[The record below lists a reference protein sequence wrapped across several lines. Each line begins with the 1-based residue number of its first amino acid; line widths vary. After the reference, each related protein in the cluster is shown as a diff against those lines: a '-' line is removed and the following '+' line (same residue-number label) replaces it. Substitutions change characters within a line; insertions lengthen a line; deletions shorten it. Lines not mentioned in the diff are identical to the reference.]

1 MSTETETRES
11 NATLHLPEGQNYAC
25 VKCGRSC
32 EMFDE
37 VELDP
42 QTQERWAE
50 QLPSEPTL
58 DKSNPAES
66 SKPIAIESPWNPGK
80 TTLRKKGENRAGNA
94 CCLLNDDRLCEAH
107 CTLGEEAKPVVCRTF
122 PYKFVDTPD
131 GVYVGLSFACTAVL
145 RNEGPPIGENESD
158 VRAIHALT
166 GQYRTRLHSD
176 ETGDEVL
183 LSPSILIP
191 WKSYGAIEADLSEL
205 LDAAPDVGT
214 GLIAQSTYLG
224 MLTRFLLESKSLPG
238 AGGPLNDG
246 PAPDP
251 TAAAKLQERI
261 MEVFRVRMR
270 GEAAENGGGRWQR
283 IFAIAGKPK
292 SAPLLRRV
300 FLGYV
305 LALRRQYDRRLG
317 AFATALAT
325 SRNYAAYAIG
335 RGEIELPESRERLA
349 YRDIA
354 KINFEPDR
362 EDARELLARYFKH
375 CLHRKDLALGDD
387 VRFAHNIMLTH
398 YGLIGWYARAFALS
412 AGRSKT
418 NLGDLQE
425 AIRTVEA
432 YFGLHYSTFG
442 KLFTANPRLKAIMIG
457 LFSRPIFAFA
467 MTRGPEQS

>member
-1 MSTETETRES
+1 MSTETESREPD
-11 NATLHLPEGQNYAC
+11 AALHFPEDQNYAC

-50 QLPSEPTL
+50 QFPGKQTL
-58 DKSNPAES
+58 RRTNPDEAG
-66 SKPIAIESPWNPGK
+66 KPIAIESPWDPGK
-80 TTLRKKGENRAGNA
+80 STLRKKDEARAGNA
-94 CCLLNDDRLCEAH
+94 CCLLNEDRLCEAH
-107 CTLGEEAKPVVCRTF
+107 CRLGEEAKPVVCRTF

-145 RNEGPPIGENESD
+145 RDEGPPVGESESD
-158 VRAIHALT
+158 TREIHALSER
-166 GQYRTRLHSD
+166 YRTRLHSD
-176 ETGDEVL
+176 ETGEEIL
-183 LSPSILIP
+183 LSPSVSIP
-191 WKSYGAIEADLSEL
+191 FKSYCMIETDLAEL

-224 MLTRFLLESKSLPG
+224 MLSRFLLESKSLPG
-238 AGGPLNDG
+238 APG
-246 PAPDP
+246 AQM
-251 TAAAKLQERI
+251 QERI
-261 MEVFRVRMR
+261 LEVFRARMR
-270 GEAAENGGGRWQR
+270 GEAAEDGSGRWQR
-283 IFAIAGKPK
+283 IFAIALKPK

-317 AFATALAT
+317 ALATALAT

-335 RGEIELPESRERLA
+335 RGEIELPESGERLA

-354 KINFEPDR
+354 KIKFEPNQD
-362 EDARELLARYFKH
+362 DARELLARYFRH

-412 AGRSKT
+412 GGRSEAG
-418 NLGDLQE
+418 LDDFHE

-467 MTRGPEQS
+467 MTRGEERK